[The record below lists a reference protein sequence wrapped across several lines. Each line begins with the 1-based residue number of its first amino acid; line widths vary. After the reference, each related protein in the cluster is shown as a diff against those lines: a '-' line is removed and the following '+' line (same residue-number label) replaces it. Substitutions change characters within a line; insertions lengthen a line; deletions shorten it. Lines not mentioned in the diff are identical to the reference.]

1 MSFVC
6 SKPSNDFNLYLHSQI
21 LTCHFTPPSFVQ
33 LFSLFF
39 RPAHFWFF
47 RPGRKGYDLK
57 IEVGSIEK
65 EDFQISPRFKK
76 REIRENKKR
85 GCAEEGA
92 AGLGEQVILP
102 LKVFMVHL
110 VIIHARHIYSVGFFS
125 KHDLSA
131 R

>member
-1 MSFVC
+1 MSLHTTILC
-6 SKPSNDFNLYLHSQI
+6 SAI
-21 LTCHFTPPSFVQ
+21 LALLPT
-33 LFSLFF
+33 
-39 RPAHFWFF
+39 
-47 RPGRKGYDLK
+47 GG
-57 IEVGSIEK
+57 
-65 EDFQISPRFKK
+65 
-76 REIRENKKR
+76 ENKKR